1 MDGIDANI
9 ALGVKAPQFESP
21 LNTMANL
28 YQMQNAQQS
37 NQLNKMKMDE
47 YQQGLAEQA
56 QFKNA
61 LAGSQDETAIKNAFY
76 GLGEKGVKGYNDYL
90 KSKADQLKSAAETTN
105 LGYTGAKTQ
114 ADTVKLKAEHGAQ
127 MLRDL
132 SSNPSNANV
141 TAHFEDI
148 QNSPLYTPQEKQ
160 AAQGRLQEV
169 LAMTVPER
177 QSYLASQGASASDLK
192 PHIQMQNL
200 GGASNVLSV
209 PAYGGAPTTLSSTK
223 VTATPGELLSAATA
237 KEGQNVT
244 LRGQDLINA
253 RDLQKIE
260 IEKGKLS
267 PEYIALEAKQK
278 QAGKQS
284 AINEAAMP
292 GVIANATE
300 AIKKIDELV
309 GTAPVVDKA
318 GKVTTPGG
326 KPHPGFSQAV
336 GAGIPGLKY
345 VPGTSVADFNARL
358 EEIQGGAFLE
368 AYNTLKGGGSITE
381 VEGKKATAAIT
392 RMSTAQSEKE
402 FKTAARDFQS
412 VLRKGIDRAKAKG
425 GAATTTTTVAPPDG
439 FVPD

>member
-1 MDGIDANI
+1 MAIDPSI
-9 ALGVKAPQFESP
+9 ALSVKPVQIDSP
-21 LNTMANL
+21 MNQMAQM
-28 YQMQNAQQS
+28 YQLQGAQQS
-37 NQLNKMKMDE
+37 NQLNQMKMDE
-47 YQQGLAEQA
+47 YKQGLAEQE

-61 LAGSQDETAIKNAFY
+61 LAGSQDEASIKNAFY
-76 GLGEKGVKGYNDYL
+76 SLGEKGVKGYNDYL
-90 KSKADQLKSAAETTN
+90 KSKSDQLKSAAETKN
-105 LGYTGAKTQ
+105 LGFTGDKTQ
-114 ADTVKLKAEHGAQ
+114 ADTLKLKSEHSAQ
-127 MLRDL
+127 LLRDL
-132 SSNPSNANV
+132 SRDPSDLRV
-141 TAHFEDI
+141 HHHI
-148 QNSPLYTPQEKQ
+148 QEILDSPLYTAEEKASAQASLPQI
-160 AAQGRLQEV
+160 
-169 LAMTVPER
+169 LAMPYADR

-192 PHIQMQNL
+192 PHVQVQNL
-200 GGASNVLSV
+200 GGKSNVLSI
-209 PAYGGAPTTLSSTK
+209 PAFGGTPATLSSTN
-223 VTATPGELLSAATA
+223 VTATPGEVLTA
-237 KEGQNVT
+237 GT
-244 LRGQDLINA
+244 TRRGQDLVNA

-309 GTAPVVDKA
+309 GTAPVVDA
-318 GKVTTPGG
+318 NGKVTTPGS

-336 GAGIPGLKY
+336 GAGVPGLKY
-345 VPGTSVADFNARL
+345 VPGTNAADFNARL

-402 FKTAARDFQS
+402 FKTAARDFQT
-412 VLRKGIDRAKAKG
+412 VLRNGIARAKTKG
-425 GAATTTTTVAPPDG
+425 GAATTTTTVAPPEG

>member
-1 MDGIDANI
+1 MPIDPNI
-9 ALGVKAPQFESP
+9 ALGVKPVQLESP
-21 LNTMANL
+21 INQMANL
-28 YQMQNAQQS
+28 YQLQGAQQS
-37 NQLNKMKMDE
+37 NQLNQMKMDE
-47 YQQGLAEQA
+47 YKQGLAEQA

-61 LAGSQDETAIKNAFY
+61 LAGSQDEAAIKNAFY
-76 GLGEKGVKGYNDYL
+76 AKGDVKGYNDYL
-90 KSKADQLKSAAETTN
+90 KSKQETSN
-105 LGYTGAKTQ
+105 LGFAGQETQ
-114 ADTVKLKAEHGAQ
+114 GKISKQKREERQAT
-127 MLRDL
+127 LRDTSRNPSDANLTAHVEDVQL
-132 SSNPSNANV
+132 SS
-141 TAHFEDI
+141 
-148 QNSPLYTPQEKQ
+148 LYTPEEK
-160 AAQGRLQEV
+160 AASQRMLHQLLG
-169 LAMTVPER
+169 MTIPER
-177 QSYLASQGASASDLK
+177 QAFLASQGASAADLK
-192 PHIQMQNL
+192 PNIQMQNL
-200 GGASNVLSV
+200 GGTSNVLSI
-209 PAYGGAPTTLSSTK
+209 PAFGGAPTTLSSTN
-223 VTATPGELLSAATA
+223 VTATPGEVLTA
-237 KEGQNVT
+237 RT
-244 LRGQDLINA
+244 TRRGQDLIDA
-253 RDLQKIE
+253 RELQKIE

-278 QAGKQS
+278 QVGKQS

-318 GKVTTPGG
+318 GKVTTPGS
-326 KPHPGFSQAV
+326 KPHPGFNQAV

-345 VPGTSVADFNARL
+345 VPGTPVADFNARL

-402 FKTAARDFQS
+402 FKTAARDFQT
-412 VLRKGIDRAKAKG
+412 VLRNGIARAKAKG